1 MGTLFSFTNK
11 TDHHDIAE
19 INTHFKTVG
28 NILCILLLNR
38 KKLWWWPSCHCQ
50 IISNHKKKL
59 WWWPSCHCQ
68 IISNDRKKLWWWP
81 CCHCKIISN
90 HRKKLWW
97 WPSCHCQIISNTV
110 VSKLHVCWI
119 FYLAIVTTS
128 YDIMFK
134 AMSVPV
140 VIFSTDQSNNW
151 ISYLILDFNLKPWPS
166 TLVHTKYKLN
176 NWISRFPSMI

>member
-28 NILCILLLNR
+28 NILCILLLN
-38 KKLWWWPSCHCQ
+38 
-50 IISNHKKKL
+50 
-59 WWWPSCHCQ
+59 
-68 IISNDRKKLWWWP
+68 
-81 CCHCKIISN
+81 
-90 HRKKLWW
+90 RKKLWW

>member
-1 MGTLFSFTNK
+1 MIRYNLTVTAWPPPQLFPIIRYNLTVTAWPPPQLFPMIRYNFTVTAWPPSQLFHMIRYN
-11 TDHHDIAE
+11 
-19 INTHFKTVG
+19 FTVTAWPPPQLFPM
-28 NILCILLLNR
+28 IR
-38 KKLWWWPSCHCQ
+38 YRPSCHCQ
-50 IISNHKKKL
+50 
-59 WWWPSCHCQ
+59 
-68 IISNDRKKLWWWP
+68 
-81 CCHCKIISN
+81 IISN

-176 NWISRFPSMI
+176 NWISSRALN